1 VCREFNSPP
10 AHWTEAVVK
19 NALMLQFARDNRE
32 GGSTLTPPDVGVMA
46 HSKIMA
52 AIRDQKQA
60 AKSAP
65 VCKAILLCDDV
76 SRDPKTHKSDVNGVF
91 DTFVLPSFPGSTPEC
106 KVFLVLVDAVGRY
119 TIRAEVYDPTRGV
132 VLYRSP
138 GSGKFG
144 SPRKTTKG
152 ELVLPVSSLYFDQDG
167 DYEIVV
173 FADSAEVARVQFKV
187 RSN

>member
-1 VCREFNSPP
+1 
-10 AHWTEAVVK
+10 
-19 NALMLQFARDNRE
+19 MAR
-32 GGSTLTPPDVGVMA
+32 T
-46 HSKIMA
+46 KITA
-52 AIRDQKQA
+52 AIRNQKKA

-65 VCKAILLCDDV
+65 VCKAILLCDEV
-76 SRDPKTHKSDVNGVF
+76 VRNPKTHKSDVKGIF

-119 TIRAEVYDPTRGV
+119 TITAEIFDPTHGV

-144 SPRKTTKG
+144 SPRRTTKG
-152 ELVLPVSSLYFDQDG
+152 ELVLPVSSLYFDRDG
-167 DYEIVV
+167 DYDIVV

-187 RSN
+187 QSN